1 MQDIMK
7 KEGDSP
13 KEKWAVIA
21 FTDGARLPWLKLL
34 KPGFRHCLVSVCDG
48 VHWLTVDPMLHK
60 TEVAVQ
66 PVAASF
72 DLAAWYRDLGFVVV
86 ETALFSPPLKSKPK
100 TSAPPSRRRRAKCP
114 PTKPL
119 IPVMRQR
126 IAKTYAVFPRLKA
139 WLINLNSQKGS
150 LPTPRKA

>member
-86 ETALFSPPLKSKPK
+86 ETALFSPPLKSAPLGIFSCVEAVKRILGIHARLVVTPWQLYNFLQK
-100 TSAPPSRRRRAKCP
+100 TKNRKIVLDNWA
-114 PTKPL
+114 
-119 IPVMRQR
+119 
-126 IAKTYAVFPRLKA
+126 RL
-139 WLINLNSQKGS
+139 G
-150 LPTPRKA
+150 